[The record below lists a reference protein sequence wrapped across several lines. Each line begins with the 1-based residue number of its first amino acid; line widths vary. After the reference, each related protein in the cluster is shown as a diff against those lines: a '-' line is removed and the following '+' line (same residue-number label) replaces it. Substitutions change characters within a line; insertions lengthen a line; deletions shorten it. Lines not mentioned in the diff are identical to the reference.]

1 MGNILSKGSMFPPEL
16 TKTMFNKVKGR
27 SSLAKLSAAEPIPFN
42 GTTEF
47 TFSMDKEV
55 DIVAENGKK
64 TNGGVTIDPV
74 TIVPIKFEY
83 GTRVSDEFMT
93 AAEEIQL
100 EYLTTFADG
109 FSKKI
114 ARGIDIAAM
123 HGLNPRTGTASTVVG
138 TNHFDAKVT
147 EEVLY
152 TSTDPDANVDDAV
165 MAIQTADGDVNGLA
179 MSTAF
184 ASALSKMKANGVR
197 LYPDLAWGGNPGSIN
212 GLNADV
218 NNTVAFGTSTTDMA
232 IVGDFQNAFKW
243 GYAKEIPVE
252 VIPYGDPDNSG
263 QDLKGHNQVYLRGE
277 VYVGWGILVPTAFA
291 RVVSEL
297 SDTDDDSGTA

>member
-1 MGNILSKGSMFPPEL
+1 MGSILSKGSLFPEEL
-16 TKTMFNKVKGR
+16 ATTMFSKVKGR
-27 SSLAKLSAAEPIPFN
+27 SSLAKLSAADPIPFN
-42 GTTEF
+42 GITEF
-47 TFSMDKEV
+47 IFSMDKEV
-55 DIVAENGKK
+55 DIVAENGKN

-74 TIVPIKFEY
+74 AIVPVKFEY
-83 GTRVSDEFMT
+83 GTRISDEFMH
-93 AAEEIQL
+93 ASEEVQL
-100 EYLTTFADG
+100 DYLSSFADG

-123 HGLNPRTGTASTVVG
+123 HGLNPRTGSASTVVG

-165 MAIQTADGDVNGLA
+165 SAIQAADGDVNGIA

-212 GLNADV
+212 GLSADV

-243 GYAKEIPVE
+243 GYSKEIPIE

-263 QDLKGHNQVYLRGE
+263 QDLKGYNQVYLRGE
-277 VYVGWGILVPTAFA
+277 VYVGWGILVPAAFA
-291 RVVSEL
+291 RIVSEP
-297 SDTDDDSGTA
+297 TE

>member
-1 MGNILSKGSMFPPEL
+1 MGSILSKGSLFPEEL
-16 TKTMFNKVKGR
+16 ATTMFSKVKGR
-27 SSLAKLSAAEPIPFN
+27 SSLAKLSAADPIPFN
-42 GTTEF
+42 GITEF
-47 TFSMDKEV
+47 IFSMDKEV

-74 TIVPIKFEY
+74 AIVPVKFEY
-83 GTRVSDEFMT
+83 GTRISDEFMH
-93 AAEEIQL
+93 ASEEVQL
-100 EYLTTFADG
+100 DYLSSFADG

-123 HGLNPRTGTASTVVG
+123 HGLNPRTGSASTVVG

-165 MAIQTADGDVNGLA
+165 SAIQAADGDVNGIA

-212 GLNADV
+212 GLSADV
-218 NNTVAFGTSTTDMA
+218 NNTVAFGATTKDVA

-243 GYAKEIPVE
+243 GYSKEIPIE

-263 QDLKGHNQVYLRGE
+263 QDLKGYNQVYLRAE
-277 VYVGWGILVPTAFA
+277 AYVGWGILVPTAFA
-291 RVVSEL
+291 RIVSE
-297 SDTDDDSGTA
+297 TE